1 MKKTLLIAV
10 IILVCSP
17 ISSQI
22 KPEIEL
28 GMKYNSRNNIL
39 TTHDKKPIGLIV
51 GFGFIASDKWSYG
64 FRINHFK
71 TESSYSK
78 AKHYN
83 LEIET
88 KRLFNIS
95 SRPKFSIDVGARL
108 GYYIAD
114 AFIISAGAYMEPYKA
129 INVSANCG
137 ASYSLTKH
145 IAIDLSPGLT
155 WYPGKHPRPRIGSF
169 LETGLTFKF

>member
-1 MKKTLLIAV
+1 MMTNCL
-10 IILVCSP
+10 P

-28 GMKYNSRNNIL
+28 GMKYNSRMNIR

-51 GFGFIASDKWSYG
+51 GFGLITNDKWYSG
-64 FRINHFK
+64 LRINHFK
-71 TESSYSK
+71 TESSISK

-83 LEIET
+83 LEIEIQ
-88 KRLFNIS
+88 RLFNIS
-95 SRPKFSIDVGARL
+95 SLTKFTFGIGIRP

-129 INVSANCG
+129 INISANCG
-137 ASYSLTKH
+137 ASYSLTRY
-145 IAIDLSPGLT
+145 IAIELSPGLT
-155 WYPGKHPRPRIGSF
+155 WYPGEHPKPRIGSF